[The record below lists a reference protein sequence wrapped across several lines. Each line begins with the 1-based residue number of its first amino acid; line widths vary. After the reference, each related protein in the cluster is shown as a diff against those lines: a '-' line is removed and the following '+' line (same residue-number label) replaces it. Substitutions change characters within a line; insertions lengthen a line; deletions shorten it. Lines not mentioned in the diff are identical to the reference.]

1 MTAADAQKEV
11 KMTQIERRL
20 YLLHE
25 LLKEQPAY
33 KNMEIPEGEESQKR
47 LLRSLFNIRLPEPVS
62 QEFLK
67 IQDAY

>member
-11 KMTQIERRL
+11 KMTQKERRL

-33 KNMEIPEGEESQKR
+33 KKYGNPGG
-47 LLRSLFNIRLPEPVS
+47 
-62 QEFLK
+62 
-67 IQDAY
+67 